1 VGKAQKVES
10 AVPEGGSYR
19 RLVIKLGTN
28 LLTGGSNRLDL
39 EVMSSLAAQ
48 IAHLHQQGKE
58 MVLVSSGAIASGRHA
73 LGLTKRMT
81 SKHRDVP
88 FRQVLAAVGQSRLMH
103 TYEQL
108 FAKHNIT
115 VAQAL
120 LTKADLSDR
129 AGYLNARNTLLTLM
143 ELRVL
148 GIINENDVVATDEIQ
163 GARFGDNDNLS
174 AMVANLIDADMLMI
188 LTDTEGLYT
197 ADPRLHPEA
206 QLIPCVEHIDATIE
220 HLAGGSS
227 TERGTGGMAT
237 KIEAAKLAT
246 ASGVT
251 VVIAG
256 GHQPDVVLRLAQGEA
271 LGTLFP
277 PAASKMES
285 RKRWLLSGLASRGRL
300 AVDAGAARA
309 LKEQHRSLLPAG
321 IKGVEG
327 DFGRGDTVEI
337 YDLRGERIACGIAN
351 YSSQDITAIKGC
363 RSCQI
368 SEVLGHE
375 YGDEVMHRN
384 NLVVL

>member
-1 VGKAQKVES
+1 VGKTQKDRG
-10 AVPEGGSYR
+10 AMPEEGSYQ

-48 IAHLHQQGKE
+48 IARLHQRGKE
-58 MVLVSSGAIASGRHA
+58 LVLVSSGAIASGRHA

-103 TYEQL
+103 AYEQI
-108 FAKHNIT
+108 FAKHDIT

-174 AMVANLIDADMLMI
+174 AMVANLIDADMLMM

-206 QLIPCVEHIDATIE
+206 RLITRVEHIDAAIE
-220 HLAGGSS
+220 QLAGGSS

-237 KIEAAKLAT
+237 KIEAARLAT

-251 VVIAG
+251 MVIAG
-256 GHQPDVVLRLAQGEA
+256 GRQPDVVLRLAQGEA

-277 PAASKMES
+277 PTTSKMES
-285 RKRWLLSGLASRGRL
+285 RKRWLLSGLASRGKL
-300 AVDAGAARA
+300 VVDAGAARA

-321 IKGVEG
+321 IKWVEG
-327 DFGRGDTVEI
+327 NFGRGDSVEI
-337 YDLRGERIACGIAN
+337 YDLRGEQIACGITN

-375 YGDEVMHRN
+375 YGDEVVHRN